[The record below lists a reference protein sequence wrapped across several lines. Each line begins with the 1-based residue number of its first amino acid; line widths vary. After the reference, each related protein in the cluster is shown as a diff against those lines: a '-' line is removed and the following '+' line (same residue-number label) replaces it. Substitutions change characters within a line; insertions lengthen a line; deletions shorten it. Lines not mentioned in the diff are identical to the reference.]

1 MKAIIYPK
9 YGSPDVLQLTELEKP
24 VPAAD
29 QLLVKIEA
37 ASTNPYDWH
46 HMRGAPFLM
55 RLQNGFLKPN
65 SPLLGADVAGV
76 VEAVGRDV
84 TGFQVGDE
92 VFGSVSIGGFAQY
105 AAASEKLF
113 VHKPAGL
120 PFTEAAAVPI
130 AALTA
135 LQGLRDTGQ
144 IQAGKKVLINGASGG
159 VGTYAIQLAKQFGAE
174 VTGVCSTR
182 NLEMVRS
189 LGADHVIDYTQEN
202 FTRNG
207 QQYDLILE
215 NIANHSIPAYRRALS
230 PQGICVMIGFS
241 SLLHILQVLTLGT
254 LASKMSDQTITMMM
268 ARISQADL
276 RFLAE
281 LLENGRLVSVIDRCY
296 PFHETAEAIRYLEKG
311 HARGK
316 VVIAEMGS

>member
-46 HMRGAPFLM
+46 HMRGAPFLV

-105 AAASEKLF
+105 AAASEKVF
-113 VHKPAGL
+113 AHKPAGL

-159 VGTYAIQLAKQFGAE
+159 VGTYAVQLAKYFGAE

-241 SLLHILQVLTLGT
+241 SLFHILQVLTLGS

-268 ARISQADL
+268 ARIRQADL

-296 PFHETAEAIRYLEKG
+296 PFRETAEAIRYLEKG

-316 VVIAEMGS
+316 VVIAEMG